1 MRLMCPLNQRL
12 KKMVDLPLV
21 LKLAFDWRLLS
32 IQRLSFQ
39 VVRKWGTEPTR
50 ATRLLS
56 IG

>member
-1 MRLMCPLNQRL
+1 MCLFNQRL
-12 KKMVDLPLV
+12 KKLVDHPLV
-21 LKLAFDWRLLS
+21 LEVAFDWRLLS

-50 ATRLLS
+50 ATPLLS